1 MASPASRQPR
11 LLPPSKLSRPP
22 VAPQIA
28 HVFNFAADLRA
39 LLNITEDY
47 VVPFLSSSLEA
58 TTERFCTSFLEIS
71 VHEYSGY
78 HGSLPL
84 SCLTKVEEY
93 YDSLPLSCFLKSWSV
108 IFKCNFKCSIDGRNS
123 TNVGRKQNDETQV
136 LPDED

>member
-39 LLNITEDY
+39 QLNIAEDY
-47 VVPFLSSSLEA
+47 AVPFLSSSLEA

-71 VHEYSGY
+71 VHEYSEIVDPNRAIHLCCRWFAYTGQCKLNTEALE
-78 HGSLPL
+78 H
-84 SCLTKVEEY
+84 
-93 YDSLPLSCFLKSWSV
+93 F
-108 IFKCNFKCSIDGRNS
+108 
-123 TNVGRKQNDETQV
+123 RKDTMV
-136 LPDED
+136 VCHFPV

>member
-71 VHEYSGY
+71 VHEYSGVA
-78 HGSLPL
+78 
-84 SCLTKVEEY
+84 CLIGVTYGVCTEIVDPNRAIHLCCRWFAYTGQCKLNTEALEH
-93 YDSLPLSCFLKSWSV
+93 F
-108 IFKCNFKCSIDGRNS
+108 
-123 TNVGRKQNDETQV
+123 RKDTMV
-136 LPDED
+136 VCHFPV

>member
-39 LLNITEDY
+39 QLNIAEDY
-47 VVPFLSSSLEA
+47 AVPFLSSSLEA

-71 VHEYSGY
+71 VHEYSVFAQKLWIRIGQ
-78 HGSLPL
+78 
-84 SCLTKVEEY
+84 
-93 YDSLPLSCFLKSWSV
+93 FISV
-108 IFKCNFKCSIDGRNS
+108 VVGLRIQVNVNS
-123 TNVGRKQNDETQV
+123 TQKLLNILERI
-136 LPDED
+136 PW

>member
-58 TTERFCTSFLEIS
+58 TTERFCTSFLEKLWIRIGQFIS
-71 VHEYSGY
+71 VVVG
-78 HGSLPL
+78 LRIQ
-84 SCLTKVEEY
+84 VN
-93 YDSLPLSCFLKSWSV
+93 V
-108 IFKCNFKCSIDGRNS
+108 NS
-123 TNVGRKQNDETQV
+123 TQKLLNILERI
-136 LPDED
+136 PW